1 MKLSLL
7 WVCLNEFN
15 FHSLFSLWTTEILND
30 FETIWDRFNSV
41 DLNRTICA
49 KCWLESHPQTLHS
62 MEVTQTFRNFFIHQ
76 SSGYAELCLLC
87 SLSLGRKWK
96 IVVALFFTEILIS
109 CVIPHF
115 TLCSSL
121 NLIEI
126 KPIQKWAL
134 DHVPIHNQWSNL
146 VGYNESALMS
156 KEFNIVGWNSLV
168 FVLRKH

>member
-15 FHSLFSLWTTEILND
+15 FHSLFSLWRSEILND

-41 DLNRTICA
+41 DLNWTICA

-96 IVVALFFTEILIS
+96 IVVALFFTEILNFLCYS
-109 CVIPHF
+109 SVYTLLESKPHWDK
-115 TLCSSL
+115 TYSKTST
-121 NLIEI
+121 
-126 KPIQKWAL
+126 
-134 DHVPIHNQWSNL
+134 WSR
-146 VGYNESALMS
+146 S
-156 KEFNIVGWNSLV
+156 NS
-168 FVLRKH
+168 